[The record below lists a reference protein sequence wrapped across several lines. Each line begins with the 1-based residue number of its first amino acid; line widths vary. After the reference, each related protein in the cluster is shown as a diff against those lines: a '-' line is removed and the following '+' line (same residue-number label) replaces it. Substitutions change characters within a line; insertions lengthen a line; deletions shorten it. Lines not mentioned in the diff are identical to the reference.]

1 MSETDPVVVV
11 GGGPAGFSA
20 ATAYRALGG
29 ARSVVLLCAEG
40 VPPYRRPP
48 LTKEF
53 LRGAAAED
61 DLALQAPG
69 EYARQGIDLRLA
81 TGVVALDPRGRTVTT
96 DAGERVAYSE
106 CVLCTGAEPVRP
118 PLPGIDLRGVQVIRT
133 VRDSAR
139 LAASAV
145 PGMRVAVIG
154 SGFIG
159 CEAAVSLAMRGAGVH
174 VVSAEEAPQAGRLGP
189 EIGGRLASWMREAG
203 VELLAGRSLEAIEED
218 PGALRLV
225 LDDGELRCDRVLV
238 AVGVR
243 PRVRLAEDAGLA
255 VEDGAIVADEALR
268 TSAEG
273 VSCAGDVA
281 LAMNASA
288 GRRLRVEHWGEALRQ
303 GTIAG
308 ARLAGDDGAAW
319 DDVPGFWST
328 IGHRTLKQAAWGD
341 GWDRVDVDADARGFT
356 AWYGRRGLLA
366 GVLTHNRDEDYEGGR
381 ERVRAGEAWPP

>member
-1 MSETDPVVVV
+1 MSEIDPVVVV
-11 GGGPAGFSA
+11 RGGPAGFSA
-20 ATAYRALGG
+20 ATQYRERGG
-29 ARSVVLLCAEG
+29 GRPVVLLGAEA
-40 VPPYRRPP
+40 VAPYRRPP

-53 LRGAAAED
+53 LRGAAAEE
-61 DLALQAPG
+61 DLTLQAPG
-69 EYARQGIDLRLA
+69 DYARQGIDLRLA
-81 TGVVALDPRGRTVTT
+81 TGVVALDPAGRTVTT

-106 CVLCTGAEPVRP
+106 CVLCTGAEPARP

-159 CEAAVSLAMRGAGVH
+159 CEAAVSLAMRGATVS
-174 VVSAEEAPQAGRLGP
+174 VVSPEEAPQADRLGP
-189 EIGGRLASWMREAG
+189 GVAGRLASWLREAG
-203 VELLAGRSLEAIEED
+203 VELMAGRSLEAVQEH
-218 PGALRLV
+218 PGGLRLT
-225 LDDGELRCDRVLV
+225 LDDGELRCDRALV

-243 PRVRLAEDAGLA
+243 PRVRLAEDAGLR

-268 TSAEG
+268 TSADG

-281 LAMNASA
+281 LAMNPSA

-303 GTIAG
+303 GAIVG
-308 ARLAGDDGAAW
+308 ARLAGDQDAVW

-328 IGHRTLKQAAWGD
+328 IGHRTVKQAAWGD
-341 GWDRVDVDADARGFT
+341 GWDRFEVDADARGFT
-356 AWYGRRGLLA
+356 AWYGREGRLA
-366 GVLTHNRDEDYEGGR
+366 GVLTHNRDEDYESGR
-381 ERVRAGEAWPP
+381 DRIKAGDGWPA